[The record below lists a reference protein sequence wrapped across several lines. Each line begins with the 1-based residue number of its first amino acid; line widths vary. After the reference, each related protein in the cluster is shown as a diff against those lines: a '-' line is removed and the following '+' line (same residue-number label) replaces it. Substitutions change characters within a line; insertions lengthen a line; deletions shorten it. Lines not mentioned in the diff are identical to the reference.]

1 LNYSSII
8 NDILKQDNN
17 YINSNNEI
25 NMNTKISLQIEKF
38 EESTELISKIKS
50 ICKDI
55 YDHIQNINVT

>member
-1 LNYSSII
+1 LNFSSII

-17 YINSNNEI
+17 YINSSNEI

-38 EESTELISKIKS
+38 EENTEIISKIKS